1 MIYIILI
8 IFVLFLSIYYDINGN
23 EKNKSLWFIII
34 QFILIVIAGIR
45 YRIGSDTT
53 NYLFDFYHEYPL
65 LSDFSFDD
73 YPIGKDPFY
82 VLINS
87 FVKSLGGRFYI
98 VQFIQATIVI
108 VLLFKYIKKHS
119 TNIFT
124 CIFFLIIT
132 SNYFYYCMEI
142 MRGGISVVLCLF
154 ANDYILEKKWI
165 KGYILYT
172 IGIFFHIQTVLIL
185 FTPLL
190 FFLKFNKKGIIIL
203 MGAFVLGKVLQSKLL
218 DIISMFDL
226 ADVIKVKA
234 SSYALDD
241 AYGQTGGNLNFL
253 IVFVFP
259 KLIYSLLCLY
269 YSNKDRWCDY
279 LMKIQPLVMIGTFF
293 LVVQLNI
300 QIAYRYVD
308 YYTVYILIYMSE
320 LFVSFFRNKRF
331 GRGLSYLRVFVF
343 FFPFFFLTAFRFYKA
358 YPFRYLP
365 YSTIF
370 DLEIDHERE
379 SGYAHA
385 AFPAPRL
392 NEY

>member
-8 IFVLFLSIYYDINGN
+8 IFVLLLSIYYDINGN
-23 EKNKSLWFIII
+23 EKNKNLWFIII
-34 QFILIVIAGIR
+34 QFILIVVAGIR

-53 NYLFDFYHEYPL
+53 NYLFNFYHEYPL
-65 LSDFSFDD
+65 LSDFSFED

-87 FVKSLGGRFYI
+87 FIKSLGGRFYI
-98 VQFIQATIVI
+98 VQFVQATIVI
-108 VLLFKYIKKHS
+108 LLLFKYIKKHS
-119 TNIFT
+119 NSIFT
-124 CIFFLIIT
+124 CVFFLIIT

-142 MRGGISVVLCLF
+142 MRGGISVVICLY
-154 ANDYILEKKWI
+154 ANDYIIERKWI
-165 KGYILYT
+165 KGYILYA
-172 IGIFFHIQTVLIL
+172 ISVLFHIQAVLIL
-185 FTPLL
+185 LTPLL
-190 FFLKFNKKGIIIL
+190 FFLRFNKKGIIIL
-203 MGAFVLGKVLQSKLL
+203 MGALVVGRVVQSKLL
-218 DIISMFDL
+218 DIINMMDL
-226 ADVIKVKA
+226 DGSIKLKA

-241 AYGQTGGNLNFL
+241 AYGQSGGNLNFL
-253 IVFVFP
+253 IVFIFP
-259 KLIYSLLCLY
+259 MLIYSLLCLY
-269 YSNKDRWCDY
+269 YSKKDRWCDT
-279 LMKIQPLVMIGTFF
+279 LIKIQPFVMIGTLF
-293 LVVQLNI
+293 LIIQLNV

-308 YYTVYILIYMSE
+308 YYTAYILIYMSE
-320 LFVSFFRNKRF
+320 QFVSFFRNKRF
-331 GRGLSYLRVFVF
+331 GRGLSYFRVFVF
-343 FFPFFFLTAFRFYKA
+343 FLPFFFLTGYRFYKD